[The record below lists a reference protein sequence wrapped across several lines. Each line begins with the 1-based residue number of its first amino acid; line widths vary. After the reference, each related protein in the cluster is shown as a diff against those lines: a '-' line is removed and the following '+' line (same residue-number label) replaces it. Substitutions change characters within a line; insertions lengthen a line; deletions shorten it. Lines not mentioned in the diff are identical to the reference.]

1 MPMEKPH
8 PFVPKAFVS
17 DPIAST
23 LRSAS
28 IEFARRAVKLSNASS
43 WDKLSEFTS
52 QHKIENRRII
62 EQTIGAIIVGV
73 AGVEGMVNEILAG
86 SADGFSQ
93 RDSMRNV
100 DKKAYARW
108 ARLWNEGAFNRG
120 VNALEKCQ
128 LALAAADLPPLHS
141 DRKPMEDMK
150 ALIALRNELVHSEPK
165 FRPHGSDL
173 PQRERDSLE
182 RKLTGKFK
190 LNELVPKHEPFI
202 WQRCLG
208 TGCAK
213 WSVETVSAFENEF
226 FSALGIAIHSEILWE
241 DTERDV
247 SSH

>member
-1 MPMEKPH
+1 MENPQ
-8 PFVPKAFVS
+8 PFVPKAFVN
-17 DPIAST
+17 DLIAST

-28 IEFARRAVKLSNASS
+28 IGFARQAVDLSNASS
-43 WDKLSEFTS
+43 WDRVSEFTS
-52 QHKIENRRII
+52 QHKIENRRVI

-93 RDSMRNV
+93 RGSMRNI
-100 DKKAYARW
+100 DEKAYARW

-128 LALAAADLPPLHS
+128 LALAAADLPPLRS
-141 DRKPMEDMK
+141 DRKPVEDIK

-173 PQRERDSLE
+173 LQRERDSLE

-190 LNELVPKHEPFI
+190 LNELVPMHEPFI

-208 TGCAK
+208 AGCAK

-226 FSALGIAIHSEILWE
+226 FNVLGIPHHSEIRWK
-241 DTERDV
+241 
-247 SSH
+247 